1 MKIITKCR
9 VCHNNNLKKVIS
21 LGSQPLANNLLK
33 YKNERY
39 KKYPL
44 TIMFCSSCANCQLSV
59 SVSSK
64 SIFDNYLY
72 KSSVSKDLVMHFERA
87 ARKICKKYNIDKKKH
102 KIVDVGSNDGI
113 FLKAFKKCKIQN
125 LIGIEPAKNLAN
137 LASNNNF
144 KIYNNYL
151 DTALAKKLKFKA
163 KIITATNVFAHVDN
177 IQELIKAMILL
188 LEKNGVIIIEIQY
201 LPKMVS
207 NLIYDNIYHEHV
219 NYWSLTSLQ
228 YFFDLYSFVI
238 HDCDEINTHGGSLRI
253 YASHKSNNIKISKKI
268 NILEK
273 IEKLQKVNKS
283 NYYKTFNEKIYRQKK
298 LILEYFQK
306 RSDKEII
313 GYGAPAK
320 ATVTLNYL
328 KISKYIKYIIDDNEL
343 KVGKFIPGSEL
354 KIEKKFKNKA
364 DIVIIFAW
372 NYFKS
377 IKKKI
382 NNYSKKIIHLQNF
395 NRY

>member
-1 MKIITKCR
+1 MKRITKCR
-9 VCHNNNLKKVIS
+9 VCLSKKLKKVIS
-21 LGSQPLANNLLK
+21 LGNQPLANNLLS
-33 YKNERY
+33 YKNENY
-39 KKYPL
+39 QKYPL
-44 TIMFCSSCANCQLSV
+44 TLMFCLSCSNCQLSV
-59 SVSSK
+59 SVSNK
-64 SIFDNYLY
+64 KMFDNYLY
-72 KSSVSKDLVMHFERA
+72 KSSVSKDLVMHFERDA
-87 ARKICKKYNIDKKKH
+87 KKICKKYNIDKKKH
-102 KIVDVGSNDGI
+102 RIIDVGSNDGI
-113 FLKAFKKCKIQN
+113 FLKAFKKCKIKN

-137 LASNNNF
+137 LPSNNNF

-177 IQELIKAMILL
+177 IHELIKAMILL

-201 LPKMVS
+201 LPKMIN

-219 NYWSLTSLQ
+219 NYWSLTSLK
-228 YFFDLYSFVI
+228 YFFNLYSFII

-253 YASHKSNNIKISKKI
+253 YASHKSNNIKINNKV
-268 NILEK
+268 NFLEK
-273 IEKLQKVNKS
+273 KEKLQKINKS
-283 NYYKTFNEKIYRQKK
+283 NYYKTFNKKIYRQKK
-298 LILEYFQK
+298 IIFEYIK
-306 RSDKEII
+306 RRSNKEIV

-320 ATVTLNYL
+320 ATVVLNYL
-328 KISKYIKYIIDDNEL
+328 KISKYIKYVIDDNEL
-343 KVGKFIPGSEL
+343 KIGKFIPGSKL
-354 KIEKKFKNKA
+354 KIEKKFKSKA